1 MGNIMLSTNTLK
13 KTFALI
19 ISGVMLLS
27 LAGCSFNLSSLV
39 SPETSFTPAEDSNP
53 IHGAPKIAGE
63 SISLP
68 CTVTDLKNKGF
79 ETDYLVEDGCVKM
92 WHTTEERRVNNL
104 NMYLYPDNGYGYK
117 DKDLISDDD
126 TIVAIK
132 VIQSDHIELD
142 FNGIRIWTPKD
153 DILEIAGTPAYEK
166 DLPFD
171 GNYYFYLGDND
182 QVYRFKFL
190 ATDKLEEF
198 LFGTK
203 DFMID
208 AKGQPYTD

>member
-1 MGNIMLSTNTLK
+1 MLSMNTIK
-13 KTFALI
+13 KVFALI
-19 ISGVMLLS
+19 ISGVMLAS
-27 LAGCSFNLSSLV
+27 LAGCSFKFSSLV
-39 SPETSFTPAEDSNP
+39 SPETSFTPAVDSNP
-53 IHGAPKIAGE
+53 IHGTPRIADE

-68 CTVTDLKNKGF
+68 CTVTDIKNKGF
-79 ETDYLVEDGCVKM
+79 DTDYIVEEGHVKM
-92 WHTTEERRVNNL
+92 WHITKERRGNNL
-104 NMYLYPDNGYGYK
+104 DMYVYPDKGYGYK

-142 FNGIRIWTPKD
+142 FNGIRIWMEKD
-153 DILEIAGTPAYEK
+153 DFFEIAGTPAYEK

-171 GNYYFYLGDND
+171 GNYYFYLDDND

-190 ATDKLEEF
+190 ATDRLEEF

-203 DFMID
+203 DYMID
-208 AKGQPYTD
+208 EKGQPYTG